1 VVAKSIVVEKK
12 KIVKGIKMLVN
23 EDFLQKFKETKE
35 FLGLESDSEVIRYLV
50 NFFYREVVLPVR
62 VQTDRDKQKKS

>member
-1 VVAKSIVVEKK
+1 MVAKSIVVEKK